1 MIEQKDQTKRRA
13 AIALLEQ
20 SVAKNEAA
28 IQITRLTLIA
38 MQEKQVYRLAELQLQ
53 KMILAMNTPKPPAPA
68 I

>member
-13 AIALLEQ
+13 SIALLEQ
-20 SVAKNEAA
+20 VVAKNNAA
-28 IQITRLTLIA
+28 IQVTRLTLIA
-38 MQEKQVYRLAELQLQ
+38 MQEKQVNRLAELRLQ